1 MLLLPAKKNARET
14 PVCFSRK
21 TTNSSKANIFF
32 RGNPVKNWRDVC
44 PSSLTIKKARAPFGV
59 NVMFHFHEKS
69 VDGNCAVR
77 SSRIPYFLARKLFY
91 TTAFPSLSAV
101 IAGRETSRSGGAGM
115 PKDFYWG
122 SIFLPKC
129 RYPILWRNLFPS
141 IALLS
146 GEFLIPYLLP
156 KAQQRYQMAAKTLR
170 R

>member
-1 MLLLPAKKNARET
+1 
-14 PVCFSRK
+14 
-21 TTNSSKANIFF
+21 
-32 RGNPVKNWRDVC
+32 
-44 PSSLTIKKARAPFGV
+44 
-59 NVMFHFHEKS
+59 MFHFHEKS

-156 KAQQRYQMAAKTLR
+156 KAQQRLGVGLNLVRVRKFEILHRFFKVQISSKFENKFTNLNFFPF
-170 R
+170 

>member
-44 PSSLTIKKARAPFGV
+44 PSSLTIKKARAPIGV

-101 IAGRETSRSGGAGM
+101 IAGRETSGAGM
-115 PKDFYWG
+115 PKDFYSATTPALFSLHPDLRG
-122 SIFLPKC
+122 FFFLTQ
-129 RYPILWRNLFPS
+129 RHSARNN
-141 IALLS
+141 I
-146 GEFLIPYLLP
+146 
-156 KAQQRYQMAAKTLR
+156 
-170 R
+170 